1 MNQLSGST
9 NKSSGKIVKNHQ
21 SKFDKKDTDK
31 KHNLIPNTESKS
43 KKNEIKSHVVS
54 NKGTGRL
61 FENLD
66 ESLEPN
72 SVT

>member
-1 MNQLSGST
+1 MSGST
-9 NKSSGKIVKNHQ
+9 NKSQGKIVKQHQ
-21 SKFDKKDTDK
+21 SKYDKKEDSNK
-31 KHNLIPNTESKS
+31 KHNLMPNTDSKN